1 VDKDY
6 LFDFDEVKSHLR
18 GTIIRTQKKKK
29 KKKVSVTNLIRESLF
44 YVE

>member
-29 KKKVSVTNLIRESLF
+29 KKKGFSYQSDSREFILC
-44 YVE
+44 

>member
-29 KKKVSVTNLIRESLF
+29 KVSVTNLIRESLF

>member
-29 KKKVSVTNLIRESLF
+29 KGLSYQSD
-44 YVE
+44 

>member
-29 KKKVSVTNLIRESLF
+29 KKGFSYQSDSREFILC
-44 YVE
+44 